1 MKIPLSKTLVI
12 FSVGLSAF
20 PVIVIGVLVWMMNLD
35 VREIVYSEFD
45 KIGARTTR
53 QIVDDTIRI
62 CKIIQR
68 TQLDEDERAH
78 EAIAARIGALGV
90 PRLLEKKGKIRAA
103 SQMTPTETSDFNV
116 PVMLFGDSPVKL
128 KLASDGTIADA
139 SGKVRDTLDQLKR
152 ETGLD
157 FCILQR
163 IGTSGAMLRIASTA
177 TDPDG
182 QPYVGTYIPATGGY
196 DDGAIVRTL
205 LAHKTFS
212 GISRT
217 GSTSFIA
224 NYEPILDS
232 YGDVVGA
239 IGYGRPQ
246 SAIGFLLKYFENIRI
261 GTMGSVWA
269 VELVGRGESVVRV
282 SRDGKRNGYIVE
294 GDTFKKRRE
303 MTLEIINSAV
313 AQGDKVAVREYKT
326 ELERNAGDVITA
338 FAYFKPWNMVIG
350 ATVHNV
356 DYAQGVEKIDES
368 ARGFV
373 FLLLAVGVGILFA
386 AGLATWIAGQRG
398 VQMLRGLD
406 YAVGKIKN
414 GDITAARRKL
424 SELTNPNQWCNSEIF
439 RLSLALETMSENLA
453 KLVSKVRNSGEK
465 LAGNAATISD
475 GAGKIDA
482 MTQVRSETLE
492 DILGTIN
499 SISKS
504 VVLLNADA
512 REAAKNIGTS
522 LEIMSDGSNLL
533 GRLNDNAASLLAAA
547 DSVSARLAVIK
558 DKTERITAAI
568 STINAVSERTNML
581 SLNAS
586 IESERAS
593 EQCDGFGAVAAE
605 ISRLADRTAV
615 SAMNVSKMVSEMNG
629 SVELGVDDMENFAA
643 KMKTNSDMISKLHD
657 NLAAAEGQIAELG
670 PKFESLATGVAGQE
684 ENARAIGMSMESL
697 KTLAEKTRSKVD
709 ALKNVT
715 TSISRTSESLADKAR
730 RLECPKETGKP
741 DRI

>member
-78 EAIAARIGALGV
+78 GAIAARIGALGV

-205 LAHKTFS
+205 LARKTFS

-414 GDITAARRKL
+414 GDITPARRKL
-424 SELTNPNQWCNSEIF
+424 SE
-439 RLSLALETMSENLA
+439 LALETMSENLA

-522 LEIMSDGSNLL
+522 LEIMSDGGNLL
-533 GRLNDNAASLLAAA
+533 GRFGLGEAGGHQGQNRAHHRRNLHNQRRKRTHEYAFAQRVDRVGTRVGTVRRLRRGRRRNIEARRQNGGVGYERFENGIGNERVSRTGRRRYGKLRGENEDQFRYDKQTARQPRGGGGTDCGARPEVRIAGDGRCGAGGKRAGNRYVDGVAEDARGKNALEGGRAQKCDDLDFAHVGIARRQGAAA
-547 DSVSARLAVIK
+547 RMPEGNRKTGPHLKLTSAV
-558 DKTERITAAI
+558 
-568 STINAVSERTNML
+568 
-581 SLNAS
+581 
-586 IESERAS
+586 
-593 EQCDGFGAVAAE
+593 
-605 ISRLADRTAV
+605 
-615 SAMNVSKMVSEMNG
+615 
-629 SVELGVDDMENFAA
+629 
-643 KMKTNSDMISKLHD
+643 KL
-657 NLAAAEGQIAELG
+657 
-670 PKFESLATGVAGQE
+670 
-684 ENARAIGMSMESL
+684 R
-697 KTLAEKTRSKVD
+697 
-709 ALKNVT
+709 
-715 TSISRTSESLADKAR
+715 
-730 RLECPKETGKP
+730 
-741 DRI
+741 

>member
-12 FSVGLSAF
+12 FSVGLSAL

-78 EAIAARIGALGV
+78 GAIETHIGALGV
-90 PRLLEKKGKIRAA
+90 PRLLEKKGEIRAA

-139 SGKVRDTLDQLKR
+139 SGKVRDTLDLLKR

-205 LAHKTFS
+205 LARKTFS

-217 GSTSFIA
+217 GSMSFIA
-224 NYEPILDS
+224 NYEPLLDS

-246 SAIGFLLKYFENIRI
+246 SSIGFLLKYFENIRI

-313 AQGDKVAVREYKT
+313 AQGDKVAVRFNPSNPSQVVEAEGSRQLRGAAAGIIFGLIFAGASAFIALRVSRGLSAAPVLGAAAAAVLILALSLFLMRGRIAQALPAADEAALVHSGGLLL
-326 ELERNAGDVITA
+326 ELPDLKPYTGRVRVRGASGDVR
-338 FAYFKPWNMVIG
+338 V
-350 ATVHNV
+350 
-356 DYAQGVEKIDES
+356 
-368 ARGFV
+368 
-373 FLLLAVGVGILFA
+373 
-386 AGLATWIAGQRG
+386 
-398 VQMLRGLD
+398 
-406 YAVGKIKN
+406 
-414 GDITAARRKL
+414 
-424 SELTNPNQWCNSEIF
+424 
-439 RLSLALETMSENLA
+439 
-453 KLVSKVRNSGEK
+453 VRY
-465 LAGNAATISD
+465 
-475 GAGKIDA
+475 
-482 MTQVRSETLE
+482 
-492 DILGTIN
+492 
-499 SISKS
+499 
-504 VVLLNADA
+504 
-512 REAAKNIGTS
+512 
-522 LEIMSDGSNLL
+522 
-533 GRLNDNAASLLAAA
+533 
-547 DSVSARLAVIK
+547 K
-558 DKTERITAAI
+558 D
-568 STINAVSERTNML
+568 
-581 SLNAS
+581 
-586 IESERAS
+586 
-593 EQCDGFGAVAAE
+593 
-605 ISRLADRTAV
+605 
-615 SAMNVSKMVSEMNG
+615 
-629 SVELGVDDMENFAA
+629 
-643 KMKTNSDMISKLHD
+643 
-657 NLAAAEGQIAELG
+657 
-670 PKFESLATGVAGQE
+670 
-684 ENARAIGMSMESL
+684 
-697 KTLAEKTRSKVD
+697 
-709 ALKNVT
+709 
-715 TSISRTSESLADKAR
+715 
-730 RLECPKETGKP
+730 GKP
-741 DRI
+741 VEAPPVKP